1 MIRLITHAPS
11 KNMRPRFFMRMLIS
25 IVGLTFHKRT
35 SKNSSLLAITVVIF
49 DIIEQGKLNT
59 VIYYRRV
66 EYSLLR
72 IAQ

>member
-11 KNMRPRFFMRMLIS
+11 KNMRPRFFMRMLIY